1 MLIDDSRGISIDTPF
16 TTSIDYSIGISIDT
30 LLASFA
36 RGLIKYSLGF
46 LDQLSL
52 VSNNPSSIRIYSEKR
67 PSYHLCLMIL
77 RSWFKF
83 VTLEHKQ

>member
-1 MLIDDSRGISIDTPF
+1 MSIDDSIGISIDTLVEPS
-16 TTSIDYSIGISIDT
+16 TDYSIGISIDT

-52 VSNNPSSIRIYSEKR
+52 VSSNPSSMKIYPEKKT
-67 PSYHLCLMIL
+67 SYHLYLMIL
-77 RSWFKF
+77 KSGF
-83 VTLEHKQ
+83 

>member
-1 MLIDDSRGISIDTPF
+1 MSIDDSIGISIDTHF

-52 VSNNPSSIRIYSEKR
+52 VSSNPISMKIYSEKR
-67 PSYHLCLMIL
+67 PSYRLCLMIL
-77 RSWFKF
+77 RSGF
-83 VTLEHKQ
+83 